1 MNKLRGDNEP
11 VSTGAADDHPVR
23 RICRLNDGDYCDV
36 LGGEEDDIDQKSLTL
51 ETLQEKSK
59 STRESIR
66 DRDFVSESSLTII
79 SDSDLFQENSRWWS
93 MINASDS
100 NSNVGNPNHN
110 SSMNALNSCLSSSLN
125 DANNQTIN
133 HSNTPT
139 TNTSNNNSNSISN
152 HFYNT
157 RSPTR
162 RRSSLLSDI
171 TFESDEHDDDANTT
185 ESNDSSFNNSAALL
199 ATARR
204 FAPNYHSGANNG
216 NNNNNNNETIE
227 EEFYDYQQQLNDGR
241 SISKMPSGTTAAPVI
256 PRRRVSV
263 SHSGPSFVATS
274 TNRNV
279 RAAPT
284 ATATDDTKA
293 AMMTHLN
300 HAVTLRSIARGNAAA
315 PAVPKRT
322 SSHSS
327 KIPAVQKNALIYQM
341 YNASFSSTIV
351 DSQMSHETEP
361 SFFEDGSAAAQAAA
375 AYLSSAAIASQQ
387 EEVRT
392 VQSVISSHTTDTP
405 VFKNQGNRR
414 TISPSTDAETPPIL
428 PARCGSVAAVPPSFG
443 ILSSFEDDEDDSPS
457 VVHKEEPQDSDSASN
472 PIDSKT
478 CRQAPSLPMRKR
490 SSSDRHQTG
499 LERSYSKPTQHPQSQ
514 LNTQPP
520 TCPMRK
526 ESDHHA
532 GRLPSASAIPSPRLC
547 RSPKPSFSPRH
558 QKQQQG
564 RPSHKHKPP
573 AKPMRTNSSTNGRSP
588 APTASS

>member
-11 VSTGAADDHPVR
+11 VSAGAADGHPVG
-23 RICRLNDGDYCDV
+23 RICRLKDGDYCDV

-110 SSMNALNSCLSSSLN
+110 SSMNALNSYLGSSIN

-133 HSNTPT
+133 HSNTPA
-139 TNTSNNNSNSISN
+139 TNTSNTNNNNNSISN

-204 FAPNYHSGANNG
+204 FAPNYHSSANSG
-216 NNNNNNNETIE
+216 NSKNNETIE

-241 SISKMPSGTTAAPVI
+241 GISKMPSGTTAAPVI

-263 SHSGPSFVATS
+263 SHSGPSFVATN
-274 TNRNV
+274 TNPKV
-279 RAAPT
+279 RAAP
-284 ATATDDTKA
+284 TATDDTKA

-315 PAVPKRT
+315 PSVPKRT

-351 DSQMSHETEP
+351 DSQISHETEP

-392 VQSVISSHTTDTP
+392 VQSAISSHTTDTP

-414 TISPSTDAETPPIL
+414 TLSPSTDEETPPIL
-428 PARCGSVAAVPPSFG
+428 PARRGSVAAVPSSLG
-443 ILSSFEDDEDDSPS
+443 TLSSFEDDEDDSPS
-457 VVHKEEPQDSDSASN
+457 VVHEEEPQDSDSASN
-472 PIDSKT
+472 TTDSKT
-478 CRQAPSLPMRKR
+478 CRKAPSLPMRKR
-490 SSSDRHQTG
+490 SSSDKHQSG
-499 LERSYSKPTQHPQSQ
+499 PERSYSKPTQHPQSQ

-532 GRLPSASAIPSPRLC
+532 GRFPSASAIPSPRLC
-547 RSPKPSFSPRH
+547 RSPKPLLSPRH
-558 QKQQQG
+558 QKQQEG
-564 RPSHKHKPP
+564 RPSQMHKPP
-573 AKPMRTNSSTNGRSP
+573 TKPMRTNSSTNERSP
-588 APTASS
+588 APPASS